1 MKHIFLFTFVLI
13 MILNN
18 DNSSLFNKV
27 KDAISVN
34 ALNHVSPDTIYDQYI
49 DKYLMQKMNI

>member
-18 DNSSLFNKV
+18 DNSSLFYKV
-27 KDAISVN
+27 KDDISVY
-34 ALNHVSPDTIYDQYI
+34 ALDHVSPDKTYY
-49 DKYLMQKMNI
+49 K